1 MAPDGNVGGG
11 QERVTLAAGSA
22 GILTVRGPAGSIA
35 VGSGTY
41 VPFAIHR
48 STMLLLVGVSR
59 GVEEEEALE
68 QEALAVE
75 RVTVKIVAVWVT
87 KTIAV
92 EWATE
97 TIAIEEQV

>member
-1 MAPDGNVGGG
+1 MV
-11 QERVTLAAGSA
+11 AGSA

-48 STMLLLVGVSR
+48 STMLLLVGVSS

-68 QEALAVE
+68 QEALATVE
-75 RVTVKIVAVWVT
+75 RVMVKIVAEWVT
-87 KTIAV
+87 KTIAA

-97 TIAIEEQV
+97 TFAIEEQV